1 MFTTI
6 KTTWKAYKW
15 LKKQKKEMETDADGY
30 LTEERALAWRLNI
43 EKLFTSLAAG
53 STDRLPASLRGVCQW
68 LFDRTTAENRIGEF
82 GKWFL
87 KSAKM
92 SRTDTVLKGPIDGA

>member
-6 KTTWKAYKW
+6 KTMWKAYKW
-15 LKKQKKEMETDADGY
+15 ITKQKQEMEKDADGY
-30 LTEERALAWRLNI
+30 LTEERALLWRLNV

-53 STDRLPASLRGVCQW
+53 STDRLPVSIRGVCQW

-92 SRTDTVLKGPIDGA
+92 ARNDHILKGPIDDA